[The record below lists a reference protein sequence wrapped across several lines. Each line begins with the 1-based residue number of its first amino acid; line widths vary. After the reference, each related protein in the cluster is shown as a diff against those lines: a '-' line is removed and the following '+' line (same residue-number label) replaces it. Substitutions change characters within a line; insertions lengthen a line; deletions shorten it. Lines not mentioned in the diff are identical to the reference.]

1 MGEGFDMPSNKRQI
15 ILRFDDYNVYEKIKV
30 IADLHRRSATAEIE
44 TILSDYIKRYEK
56 RYGKIKI
63 EEGE

>member
-1 MGEGFDMPSNKRQI
+1 MPSNKRQI